1 MLSLYG
7 QLILPT
13 IAALAPQAAGSTW
26 YPHSFLAPI
35 EANQPFL
42 DSALNRIESLVGD
55 LLAREVQSDRIALL
69 GFSQGACLTAE
80 FVARHPRPY
89 AAVIA
94 FTGALIGPPG
104 TARNYAG
111 SLHGTPV
118 FLGTGDPDP
127 HVPFEQVKETAAVL
141 KRLGAEVELRRY
153 PGMPHMINEDE
164 LAAARSY
171 LLPMAAKEVQDN
183 V

>member
-1 MLSLYG
+1 MTMQLRSDPHALQPLLRAGPPPEQAEATVVLLHGRGASAESMLSLYG

-80 FVARHPRPY
+80 FVARHPRRY

-94 FTGALIGPPG
+94 FTGARATRYGPELGGLP
-104 TARNYAG
+104 ARHARPSRHRG
-111 SLHGTPV
+111 SRP
-118 FLGTGDPDP
+118 
-127 HVPFEQVKETAAVL
+127 
-141 KRLGAEVELRRY
+141 
-153 PGMPHMINEDE
+153 
-164 LAAARSY
+164 ARSIR
-171 LLPMAAKEVQDN
+171 AG
-183 V
+183 

>member
-1 MLSLYG
+1 MAARFTQGAGSADAHAEQPVLTDGPNAEQSDAVLLLLHG
-7 QLILPT
+7 RGGTAESILPVYRELT
-13 IAALAPQAAGSTW
+13 LPTVTAIAPQAAGYTW

-35 EANQPFL
+35 DANQPFL

-80 FVARHPRPY
+80 FVARHPRRY

-104 TARNYAG
+104 T
-111 SLHGTPV
+111 
-118 FLGTGDPDP
+118 
-127 HVPFEQVKETAAVL
+127 
-141 KRLGAEVELRRY
+141 
-153 PGMPHMINEDE
+153 
-164 LAAARSY
+164 
-171 LLPMAAKEVQDN
+171 
-183 V
+183 